1 MTAEAAPIAATIKSR
16 RIFPLWLIIAAG
28 CLIAMLTFGPRS
40 AMGFFQIPLLEE
52 KGWDRTTF
60 GLAMAIQ
67 NLLWGFG
74 QPVFG
79 AIADKFGTAR
89 VLVASAVLYSA
100 GLVVMAIAPS
110 PFWLHFGGGVLIG
123 LGIAAGSF
131 GIILAAFARNVPSN
145 KRSIIFGLGTAAG
158 SSGMFF
164 FAPISRTMIDTLGWS
179 DTLIGMAIMMAIVP
193 VAAIALRGKPE
204 TRSERDAVDQSIR
217 EALAQAFGHKSYLLL
232 TSGFFVCGFQVAFI
246 TAHFPAYISD
256 LGLAERWAVVAIAS
270 IGFFNI
276 IGSLASGFISQHYSK
291 PVFLSLLYIGRSI
304 AVTIFILT
312 PATPVTVTVFSVVM
326 GLMWLSTVAPTNAL
340 VAIMFGT
347 RYLGMLGGVVFFS
360 HQVGSFLG
368 VWLGGYLYDVYG
380 TYDPVW
386 WLGVALGI
394 MAAIIHWPIREEAAP
409 ALAQPAAIRP

>member
-1 MTAEAAPIAATIKSR
+1 MLRAFVRMSMTAEAAPVRAAMKSR
-16 RIFPLWLIIAAG
+16 PAIPLWLIIAAG
-28 CLIAMLTFGPRS
+28 CLIAMVTFGPRS

-79 AIADKFGTAR
+79 AIADKFGTGR
-89 VLVASAVLYSA
+89 VLVMSAVFYAA
-100 GLVVMAIAPS
+100 GLIVMAIAPS

-131 GIILAAFARNVPSN
+131 GIILAAFARSVSAE
-145 KRSIIFGLGTAAG
+145 KRSIVFGLGTAAG

-179 DTLIGMAIMMAIVP
+179 DALIGMAIIMAIIP

-204 TRSERDAVDQSIR
+204 TASEHDALDQSIR
-217 EALAQAFGHKSYLLL
+217 QALAQALGHKSFLLL
-232 TSGFFVCGFQVAFI
+232 ASGFFVCGFQVAFI

-256 LGLAERWAVVAIAS
+256 LGLAERWAVVAIGS

-276 IGSLASGFISQHYSK
+276 IGSLASGFIGQHYSK
-291 PVFLSLLYIGRSI
+291 PVFLSLIYIARSI
-304 AVTIFILT
+304 VITIFILT
-312 PATPVTVTVFSVVM
+312 PATPMTVTVFSVVM
-326 GLMWLSTVAPTNAL
+326 GLLWLSTVAPTNGL
-340 VAIMFGT
+340 VAVMFGT

-368 VWLGGYLYDVYG
+368 VWLGGFMYDING
-380 TYDPVW
+380 TYDPV
-386 WLGVALGI
+386 
-394 MAAIIHWPIREEAAP
+394 
-409 ALAQPAAIRP
+409 